1 MSFKIGRIFHSFS
14 MNIMNAYLFIIIHN
28 LTNKELKSL
37 HYKNIQFA
45 I

>member
-1 MSFKIGRIFHSFS
+1 
-14 MNIMNAYLFIIIHN
+14 MNAYLFIIIHN

-45 I
+45 IWLDLYWDLYIHCTG